1 MSSEPRPRSPGRRR
15 RCGAGTA
22 FVLAAALVAA
32 GAGVAAGQ
40 APPPDA
46 SPVPPIQPARATG
59 APPDAGTGAGTG
71 TTTGAGT
78 SPTPAPE
85 PTTGAPPAV
94 ATATSTAPAPA
105 AAPPGSPDKR
115 RLAGAHVSFEVGG
128 VRWLALPGPLAT
140 GVGKALVVGVRR
152 AGHGLEIH
160 ASAGYRHE
168 PPAEVRSVR
177 ATGHSGY
184 FAVLYRRTF
193 HLPRFDVSA
202 AGGFARLSAPLY
214 LAATDNLGSEPGAG
228 TMTGLG
234 VMAALGVAYPLL
246 DGVDLAFELRTAH
259 ALWTLPPA
267 SYVETLEEQ
276 VSGVYTATYGSG
288 EPTPVPL
295 VVGLGLRIML

>member
-1 MSSEPRPRSPGRRR
+1 MG
-15 RCGAGTA
+15 
-22 FVLAAALVAA
+22 
-32 GAGVAAGQ
+32 
-40 APPPDA
+40 PDA
-46 SPVPPIQPARATG
+46 
-59 APPDAGTGAGTG
+59 
-71 TTTGAGT
+71 
-78 SPTPAPE
+78 
-85 PTTGAPPAV
+85 
-94 ATATSTAPAPA
+94 ATATSTAPAPS
-105 AAPPGSPDKR
+105 APSGSPDKR

-140 GVGKALVVGVRR
+140 GVGKALVVGMRR

-246 DGVDLAFELRTAH
+246 DGVDLAVELRTAY

-267 SYVETLEEQ
+267 SYVETLEER